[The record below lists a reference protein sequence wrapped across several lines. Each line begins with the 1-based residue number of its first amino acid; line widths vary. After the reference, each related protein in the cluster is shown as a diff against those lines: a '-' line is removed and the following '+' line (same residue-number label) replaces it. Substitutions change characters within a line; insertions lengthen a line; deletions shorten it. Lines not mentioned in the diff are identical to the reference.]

1 MRFAEQCKSMR
12 KRSHLGLPHTER
24 QRRVDQLYMYPL
36 LQCKPSRMQ
45 SRLKTV
51 ETVEGNYRHGIEVV
65 GM

>member
-1 MRFAEQCKSMR
+1 MRFAEQYKSMR
-12 KRSHLGLPHTER
+12 KRSHLGLRHIER
-24 QRRVDQLYMYPL
+24 QRSVDQLCMYPPL
-36 LQCKPSRMQ
+36 LCKPSRMQ